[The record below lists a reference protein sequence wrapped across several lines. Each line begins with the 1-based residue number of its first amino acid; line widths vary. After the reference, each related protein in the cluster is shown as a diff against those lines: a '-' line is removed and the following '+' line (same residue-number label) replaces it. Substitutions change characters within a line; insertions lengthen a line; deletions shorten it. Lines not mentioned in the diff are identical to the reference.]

1 MIIGDT
7 PAQLGQ
13 IEAADAMM
21 IDGRVVTRDD
31 YRALVAQL
39 GELSKLHSDLTNA
52 DMVFDDG
59 EHSGY
64 LITTEQINEM
74 EHLLS
79 MPAACLAQVRSDAG
93 ETGYYNGF
101 KAALI
106 LDPPLPP
113 ATGTSATVDVF
124 QYRIEQASRYAA
136 GQYAN
141 RLLSGGAS

>member
-79 MPAACLAQVRSDAG
+79 MPASCLAQVRAEAG
-93 ETGYYNGF
+93 RDGYVWGF
-101 KAALI
+101 LCALGDPDEHDKQAAEHNANI
-106 LDPPLPP
+106 Y
-113 ATGTSATVDVF
+113 AKSVHE
-124 QYRIEQASRYAA
+124 RI
-136 GQYAN
+136 
-141 RLLSGGAS
+141 RLGGAS